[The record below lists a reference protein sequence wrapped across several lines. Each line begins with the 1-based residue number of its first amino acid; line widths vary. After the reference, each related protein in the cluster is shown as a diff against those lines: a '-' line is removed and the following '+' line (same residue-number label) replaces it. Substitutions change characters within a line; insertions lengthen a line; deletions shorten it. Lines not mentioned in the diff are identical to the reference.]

1 MTIEAVIASLDGV
14 DEKTRDFYT
23 EKEGQFVL
31 DVSKYTAAQIDGA
44 TSGLKAKVDELLGE
58 TKAAKKARDDAAA
71 EAAAK
76 AEEAARKAGDTE
88 ALEKSWQEKLAKREA
103 ELTGSM
109 SEKDQLIERLTVGN
123 LAKDIAGE
131 LAVSGSAGVLERL
144 IAPRLAY
151 EIKDGEARVVV
162 KDAQGKPSASTVD
175 ELKAELKADAAFAP
189 LIAASKGTGG
199 GAANKDGGAGS
210 KATVTRAQWDSMSHL
225 DRAAHSKSGGKV
237 VDK

>member
-1 MTIEAVIASLDGV
+1 MAE
-14 DEKTRDFYT
+14 EKTA
-23 EKEGQFVL
+23 EAEV
-31 DVSKYTAAQIDGA
+31 VSKADFDA
-44 TSGLKAKVDELLGE
+44 TITKYEDRVASMDAKIAELLGE
-58 TKAAKKARDDAAA
+58 TKAAKDAKKAAEA

-76 AEEAARKAGDTE
+76 AEEAARKSGDTE
-88 ALEKSWQEKLAKREA
+88 ALEKSWQEKLERSRSEWEA
-103 ELTGSM
+103 STSQ
-109 SEKDQLIERLTVGN
+109 KDSLIEKLTIGN

-151 EIKDGEARVVV
+151 EIKDGEARVLV

-199 GAANKDGGAGS
+199 GAAGTKGGATS
-210 KATVTRAQWDSMSHL
+210 TTVKRSVFDGMSQT
-225 DRAAHSKSGGKV
+225 DRAAFFKSGGKV
-237 VDK
+237 VDD